1 MFKIILIVI
10 AALVILFFVSYVL
23 FGFNIFK
30 IPKHINS
37 KIVNMFAKIS
47 KIIVIILISLF
58 FILPIW
64 IVIAASFTDSVA
76 FAQNGYSFFIPKFS
90 LTGYQYIFNNKDILR
105 GLLNSVL
112 FTVIVTIAS
121 LIVNT
126 LAAYALSEKKMPGNK
141 IFNKIFVFTMLF
153 STGMVPI
160 VLVMRQIGMYNKVTA
175 LIIPAI
181 INVYNILLIRNYMYS
196 IPQSLKEAAQIDGA
210 GYLRTFF
217 KVILPASVPI
227 IATTGLMAFVLKWNS
242 YMDILYY
249 LEPGEANKQLW
260 TIQYVIMDMLMNFEP
275 SNEEFG
281 ILNKYVIQSGTIII
295 TMIPLLIAFPFV
307 QKYFEKGLTLGSV
320 KE

>member
-1 MFKIILIVI
+1 
-10 AALVILFFVSYVL
+10 
-23 FGFNIFK
+23 
-30 IPKHINS
+30 
-37 KIVNMFAKIS
+37 
-47 KIIVIILISLF
+47 
-58 FILPIW
+58 
-64 IVIAASFTDSVA
+64 
-76 FAQNGYSFFIPKFS
+76 
-90 LTGYQYIFNNKDILR
+90 
-105 GLLNSVL
+105 
-112 FTVIVTIAS
+112 
-121 LIVNT
+121 
-126 LAAYALSEKKMPGNK
+126 
-141 IFNKIFVFTMLF
+141 
-153 STGMVPI
+153 
-160 VLVMRQIGMYNKVTA
+160 
-175 LIIPAI
+175 
-181 INVYNILLIRNYMYS
+181 MYS